1 MSLHYEVV
9 FSCFLD
15 DETPPD
21 ILDALRWHL
30 GLRDEPP
37 ATLGLDAKDDP
48 YRLLSPDPDSYL
60 PGGDVASLRRQR
72 VGFTA
77 AGDVFQWGLHS
88 RNHWLDDDL
97 GELVTILDLVAPHV
111 VEDGYGGHFREVYD
125 TDLTVFEFRD
135 GSYVRNS
142 AP

>member
-21 ILDALRWHL
+21 VLDVLRWHL
-30 GLRDEPP
+30 GMRDERP
-37 ATLGLDAKDDP
+37 ATLDAEDHP
-48 YRLLSPDPDSYL
+48 YRLLAPDPDSYL

-77 AGDVFQWGLHS
+77 TGERFQWGLHS
-88 RNHWLDDDL
+88 RNYWLDDDL
-97 GELVTILDLVAPHV
+97 GELVSILDLIAPHV
-111 VEDGYGGHFREVYD
+111 VEDGYGGHLREEYD
-125 TDLTVFEFRD
+125 TDLVVFEFRD
-135 GSYVRNS
+135 GSYVGNR
-142 AP
+142 AH

>member
-15 DETPPD
+15 DETPPEV
-21 ILDALRWHL
+21 LDALRWHL
-30 GLRDEPP
+30 GMRDQLP
-37 ATLGLDAKDDP
+37 ATLNADEHP
-48 YRLLSPDPDSYL
+48 YPLLSPDPDSYL

-77 AGDVFQWGLHS
+77 AGDVYQWGLHS
-88 RNHWLDDDL
+88 RNYWLDDDL
-97 GELVTILDLVAPHV
+97 GELVTILDLIAPHV

-135 GSYVRNS
+135 GSYARNPGS
-142 AP
+142 